1 MRKFKYNKL
10 RGRIIEVLGSN
21 NAFLEQ
27 IGFSKASF
35 YSKLECKTEFTQS
48 EISRACDI
56 LNIPYSEIHSYF
68 FAS

>member
-1 MRKFKYNKL
+1 MKKFKYNKL

-27 IGFSKASF
+27 MGFSKASF
-35 YSKLECKTEFTQS
+35 YSKLECKTSFTQE
-48 EISRACDI
+48 EIFKACDV
-56 LNIPYSEIHSYF
+56 LNISLDEIHSYF